1 MTTLSHL
8 DSHFQSVFAIE
19 AVNEPIMD
27 ATQTPGYGDC
37 TSSVSATS
45 ALSLAHVHAL
55 VQKKFVQ
62 TIRTTEFILGIGYP
76 IFDLGSGAKMSTS
89 NVTSAISASVN
100 SSKTMDPDVKS
111 ALLSSIPI
119 LVELS
124 HQLGLRL
131 DLAVSKRRE
140 PLVAK

>member
-1 MTTLSHL
+1 M
-8 DSHFQSVFAIE
+8 
-19 AVNEPIMD
+19 
-27 ATQTPGYGDC
+27 
-37 TSSVSATS
+37 
-45 ALSLAHVHAL
+45 
-55 VQKKFVQ
+55 Q
-62 TIRTTEFILGIGYP
+62 TIRAMEFILGIGDP

-89 NVTSAISASVN
+89 NVTSAIFASVN

-131 DLAVSKRRE
+131 DLSVSKRRE